1 MRSAGVTAIGGVIL
15 LAGVGWQAYE
25 IHRLSRAHAALEEQ
39 VATLS
44 AQVAPLALAAE
55 TRGENPPAPS
65 TQTPSE
71 MDAPAGPAGVLIE
84 APLDPSAPPPTTDE
98 TGGQVEAAPAVSPC
112 RATCER
118 VIDCALSACGLG
130 TTGTDPLFAAC
141 EAGCG
146 DDETLRAAVDGA
158 TACAGVITVARRLP
172 AFAAACS
179 AR

>member
-1 MRSAGVTAIGGVIL
+1 MRSEMVTALGGVIL
-15 LAGVGWQAYE
+15 LAAVGWQAFE
-25 IHRLSRAHAALEEQ
+25 MRRLARAHAELEES
-39 VATLS
+39 VAALD
-44 AQVAPLALAAE
+44 ARLAPLALAAE
-55 TRGENPPAPS
+55 TRAENPPATR

-84 APLDPSAPPPTTDE
+84 APIDPSAPPPTTDE
-98 TGGQVEAAPAVSPC
+98 TGGQAEAAPSVSPC

-118 VIDCALSACGLG
+118 VIDCTLGACGLG

-146 DDETLRAAVDGA
+146 EDAKLRGAVDA
-158 TACAGVITVARRLP
+158 ETECAGVITVARRLP